1 MCVFFWGDNHA
12 CACLVGRIMNEA
24 VAYGVNIE
32 AAPSGPAW
40 RAVLVR
46 HLTPEQNKSGQ
57 NVFITVADE
66 EGYLYAQPVR
76 AKFRAGWKWDGGP
89 DLSVPLDK
97 PVGPMEKGHG
107 NVVLSKGA
115 VVSVWMIADGL
126 PSDRVTGLHTNHA
139 DERGPNGEIWNS
151 IGHHSFY
158 VMFQKSTTVQLPRT
172 AYITAT
178 SGLNLRE
185 RPTTGAKVLRTI
197 AYAEQVTITGAPVG
211 EWLPATYQG
220 QAGYLFTQYVDTS
233 KPTTD
238 GVVDNFA
245 RALGWVLKEEA
256 GYTPGIPGDPGGE
269 TNRGIT
275 KRSYPHLD
283 IKNLTMQQTVDI
295 YLNDYWKPSGANALP
310 WPSCLAVFDGAVQH
324 GVGTARSLWSQSNG
338 NRLRYM
344 GLRLQFYGAIPN
356 VSTFEKPWGNRM
368 GRLLLEVSK

>member
-1 MCVFFWGDNHA
+1 
-12 CACLVGRIMNEA
+12 MNEA
-24 VAYGVNIE
+24 LAYGVNIE
-32 AAPSGPAW
+32 SAPSGPAW

-46 HLTPEQNKSGQ
+46 HLTPEQNGSSH
-57 NVFITVADE
+57 NVFVDVVDAAGNKLPRPARSNYRI
-66 EGYLYAQPVR
+66 
-76 AKFRAGWKWDGGP
+76 GWKWDGGP
-89 DLSVPLDK
+89 ELTAPLDK
-97 PVGPMEKGHG
+97 QDALTERGHG
-107 NVVLSKGA
+107 DIVIGKGA
-115 VVSVWMIADGL
+115 RVSVWLIGDGL
-126 PSDRVTGLHTNHA
+126 RSDRVTNMHTSHP
-139 DERGPNGEIWNS
+139 DEPTASGELWNT

-158 VMFQKSTTVQLPRT
+158 VRFQRSET
-172 AYITAT
+172 AIQPQATISYITAT

-238 GVVDNFA
+238 GVIDDFA
-245 RALGWVLKEEA
+245 RALGWVLKEEG
-256 GYTPGIPGDPGGE
+256 GYANNPNDRGGE
-269 TNRGIT
+269 TNFGIS
-275 KRSYPHLD
+275 KGAYPDLD
-283 IKNLTMQQTVDI
+283 IKALTIRDAIAI
-295 YLNDYWKPSGANALP
+295 YRRDYWLPSGASTLP

-324 GVGTARSLWSQSNG
+324 GVDVSRSLWSQSGG

-356 VSTFEKPWGNRM
+356 VDAFEKPWGNRM